1 MKFLI
6 EKPSSYEIFFN
17 VITTTLYNPIII
29 QIISQTFPILILQ
42 ILNNLINEE
51 HNHSFHLRGVV
62 NFSTIISACFILN
75 VSFLYLRDKRKMVDD
90 SNSNNNR
97 NKSSF
102 TQLSKTEISE
112 ISSNSECENDNVPIA
127 MRIQ

>member
-1 MKFLI
+1 MRTLK
-6 EKPSSYEIFFN
+6 
-17 VITTTLYNPIII
+17 VIIY
-29 QIISQTFPILILQ
+29 
-42 ILNNLINEE
+42 
-51 HNHSFHLRGVV
+51 
-62 NFSTIISACFILN
+62 
-75 VSFLYLRDKRKMVDD
+75 
-90 SNSNNNR
+90 NR